1 MSSPPILWTLLYNI
15 GLYDDVKD
23 PPKNEHVILVHFP
36 GTSRSPV
43 RGLPRGPKLSGGDS
57 P

>member
-15 GLYDDVKD
+15 GLYNDVKD
-23 PPKNEHVILVHFP
+23 PPKNKHVILVHFP